1 MKNNLGHNNILVI
14 KAKED
19 FETVK
24 NLIKLENYSEEIVL
38 FHCQQ
43 SIEKALKAYIDFKGA
58 IYPKAHDIETLLS
71 LCIEKDSSF
80 NQIASITSLTPY
92 AIETRYDEIVELT
105 HDEILETVSLTEKS
119 FNFILSKINAAPA

>member
-43 SIEKALKAYIDFKGA
+43 S
-58 IYPKAHDIETLLS
+58 
-71 LCIEKDSSF
+71 IEKDSSF

-119 FNFILSKINAAPA
+119 FNFILSKINTVQT